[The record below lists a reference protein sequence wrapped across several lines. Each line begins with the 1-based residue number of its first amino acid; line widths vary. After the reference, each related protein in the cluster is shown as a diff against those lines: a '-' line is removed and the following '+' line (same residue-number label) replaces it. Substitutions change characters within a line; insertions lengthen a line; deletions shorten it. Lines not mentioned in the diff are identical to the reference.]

1 MQMTFA
7 RLRTFVLSLAIGFA
21 LASPTLADDVRVV
34 SSGGFAPALQVLT
47 PAFERATGHH
57 LITQWGPSM
66 GDTVNAIPKRLQR
79 GEPIDVVVM
88 VGTALDDLVKQ
99 GKVAADSKALLARS
113 RIAAAVRS
121 GAPKPD
127 IHTVEALKAALLAAR
142 SIAYSDS
149 ASGVYLSQ
157 VLFPKLGIATQM
169 KDKARMI
176 PAVPVGQVLV
186 RGEAELGFQQ
196 VSELRAV
203 PGVDIIGVLPDE
215 VNLVT
220 LYSAGVVKGARSA
233 EAGRAFIRFLA
244 SPASAEAINRTGLEA
259 ASGSPD

>member
-1 MQMTFA
+1 MKMTFA
-7 RLRTFVLSLAIGFA
+7 TIRTFLVSLAACLA
-21 LASPTLADDVRVV
+21 LASHALADDIRVI
-34 SSGGFAPALQVLT
+34 SSGGFAPALQALT

-88 VGTALDDLVKQ
+88 VGTALDELVKQ

-121 GAPKPD
+121 GTPKPD
-127 IHTVEALKAALLAAR
+127 IHTVDALKAALLGAR

-157 VLFPKLGIATQM
+157 ILFPKLGIASQIT
-169 KDKARMI
+169 DKAHMI
-176 PAVPVGQVLV
+176 PAEPVGQVLV

-215 VNLVT
+215 VNQIT
-220 LYSAGVVKGARSA
+220 LYSAAVVNGARSA

-244 SPASAEAINRTGLEA
+244 SPAAAETINRTGLEA
-259 ASGSPD
+259 ACGSSN